1 LSSAGRPLRVIVADD
16 DDELREVVCEL
27 VSGLQVEVEAAAS
40 GSDLGVLLSSD
51 RTADLLITDV
61 RMPWVTGL
69 QVAAAVRNA
78 GLFMPIIV
86 ITAFPD
92 EAIRSTV
99 DGLGSAVLLA
109 KPFSKD
115 DLLSLVQSQLPRA
128 ARC

>member
-1 LSSAGRPLRVIVADD
+1 LRVIVADD
-16 DDELREVVCEL
+16 DDEMREVVCEL

-78 GLFMPIIV
+78 GLSMPIIV

-109 KPFSKD
+109 KPFSSD

-128 ARC
+128 ARR